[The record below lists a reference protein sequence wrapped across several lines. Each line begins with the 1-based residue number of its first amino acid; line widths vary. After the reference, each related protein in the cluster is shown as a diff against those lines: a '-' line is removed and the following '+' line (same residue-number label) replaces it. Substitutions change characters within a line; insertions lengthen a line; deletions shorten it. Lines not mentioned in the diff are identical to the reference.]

1 MVFYATSALF
11 QVLLIIVKNVQA
23 DFVTVMEDYLQQD
36 QLSLRNAGTELRLR
50 LVILIQSFI
59 FDVIVDDQN
68 LSSSPDKM
76 LKM

>member
-1 MVFYATSALF
+1 MVFYATSSLF

-36 QLSLRNAGTELRLR
+36 QLSLRNAGAELRLR

-59 FDVIVDDQN
+59 FDVFVDDPKSFIQ
-68 LSSSPDKM
+68 S
-76 LKM
+76 